1 MSDVAYAVRLM
12 KLKKKN
18 QASMKEEE
26 NANQAHF
33 RGIRLYFFTENT
45 WIYNKRNI
53 SGNTN
58 REKTKKKVE
67 HNKTYFQIMSPPPT
81 ANANIAHKS
90 GDEHNS

>member
-45 WIYNKRNI
+45 WIHNKRNI

-58 REKTKKKVE
+58 REKTKKKSGTQQNLFPDNE
-67 HNKTYFQIMSPPPT
+67 PT
-81 ANANIAHKS
+81 AYR
-90 GDEHNS
+90 ER

>member
-1 MSDVAYAVRLM
+1 
-12 KLKKKN
+12 
-18 QASMKEEE
+18 MKEEE

-58 REKTKKKVE
+58 REKTKKKSGTQQNLFPDNE
-67 HNKTYFQIMSPPPT
+67 PT
-81 ANANIAHKS
+81 AYR
-90 GDEHNS
+90 ER